1 MSMTDL
7 HCFVNY
13 IFRLL
18 AHLHP
23 EMSLPLQVQIF
34 TKDQWPEGKSLVPG
48 CPRNH
53 CTHGFPLANT
63 LTVSLTK
70 ILGNTPPHS
79 RESSVT
85 ASDHTLE
92 KPLEK
97 PSWGTSWITENSD
110 RDTKLPPLCGV
121 HVRMMPKE
129 LVATLQNSSE
139 SLVQWVSYTFQI
151 TLP

>member
-1 MSMTDL
+1 MFMTDL

-13 IFRLL
+13 IFTLL
-18 AHLHP
+18 AHLHHY
-23 EMSLPLQVQIF
+23 LPLPFQVQTF
-34 TKDQWPEGKSLVPG
+34 TKDQWPQGKSLVPG
-48 CPRNH
+48 CTQNH

-70 ILGNTPPHS
+70 ILGNTHP
-79 RESSVT
+79 RESAFT
-85 ASDHTLE
+85 APDHTWE

-97 PSWGTSWITENSD
+97 PSWGPSWIIENSD
-110 RDTKLPPLCGV
+110 RDTKLPLLCGI

-129 LVATLQNSSE
+129 LVVTLQNSSE
-139 SLVQWVSYTFQI
+139 SLVQWVSYVPQI